1 MTSKIRACRFRS
13 LAMIAI
19 LVILAAGVFVRA
31 QEQSPAQNQTQTQ
44 DQSQTQGD
52 HKHESIGGQLA
63 KEEREATG
71 EDQEENGNL
80 KHSTLVKKFAQFVGV
95 SPHAGYLIFLSIN
108 FAIIGFLV
116 YWFGRKS
123 VPALMANRSQSIQR
137 ALAEARAASEEANRR
152 LAEIENR
159 LRKLDVEIGQM
170 QASAEKETAAEETRI
185 KNAAEEDIRKVVE
198 SAEQEIAAAAK
209 QARRELT
216 QHTADLAV
224 ALAGKQIRVDAETD
238 QHLISNFAGKLGS
251 GKDGR

>member
-1 MTSKIRACRFRS
+1 MTSKQKWHSSRL
-13 LAMIAI
+13 LATIAI
-19 LVILAAGVFVRA
+19 LVVLASGHLARA
-31 QEQSPAQNQTQTQ
+31 QEQSSAPNHPQTQ
-44 DQSQTQGD
+44 SEP
-52 HKHESIGGQLA
+52 KHESIGGQLV

-71 EDQEENGNL
+71 EDEEENANL
-80 KHSTLVKKFAQFVGV
+80 KHSGLVKKFAKLVGV
-95 SPHAGYLIFLSIN
+95 SPHAGYLIFLSLN
-108 FAIIGFLV
+108 FAIMVFLV

-123 VPALMANRSQSIQR
+123 VPALLASRSESIQR
-137 ALAEARAASEEANRR
+137 ALAEARVASQEANRR

-170 QASAEKETAAEETRI
+170 QATAEKEAEAEEVRI

-224 ALAGKQIRVDAETD
+224 ALASKQIRVDPDTD
-238 QHLISNFAGKLGS
+238 QELISNFAGKLGS
-251 GKDGR
+251 GKDRR